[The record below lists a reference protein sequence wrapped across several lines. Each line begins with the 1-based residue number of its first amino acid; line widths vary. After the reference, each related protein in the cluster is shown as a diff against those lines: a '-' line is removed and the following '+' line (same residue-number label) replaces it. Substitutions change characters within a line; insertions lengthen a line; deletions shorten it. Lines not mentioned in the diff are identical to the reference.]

1 MRKSDLHDG
10 HTLASQL
17 PFWIQL
23 MRLDR
28 PIGWLVL
35 LWPTWIALI
44 YAGEMTTHSLR
55 LWIIFTLGV
64 IVMRSAGCIVNDYAD
79 RDFDRHVKRTAHRP
93 LTSGALSTREAGYL
107 LIGCLLIAVL
117 LVLGTNW
124 ATMGLAVI
132 ALCTAV
138 LYPFLKRVTF
148 WPQLGLGVA
157 FSMAI
162 PMAFT
167 AHEAPLGAPMVWLV
181 AANLAW
187 TLVYDTFYAM
197 VDRDDD
203 LTIGV
208 KSTAIAFGHY
218 DLLAIG
224 IAQSI
229 ALACF
234 ALMMWSMSA
243 GVTAYLGLVGAGIMM
258 LRHLRMAKDRTREG
272 CFRAFLDNHR
282 LGALVFAAVAL
293 DALIRQLT

>member
-1 MRKSDLHDG
+1 MSKTKSIA
-10 HTLASQL
+10 TLASQL

-23 MRLDR
+23 TRQDR

-44 YAGEMTTHSLR
+44 YAGELTTHQPS

-79 RDFDRHVKRTAHRP
+79 RHVDRHVKRTAHRP
-93 LTSGALSTREAGYL
+93 LTNGALSIREAGNL
-107 LIGCLLIAVL
+107 LIVLLAIAVG
-117 LVLGTNW
+117 LVLLTNLK
-124 ATMGLAVI
+124 TMGLAVL
-132 ALCTAV
+132 ALGAAV

-167 AHEAPLGAPMVWLV
+167 AHDAPLGETMWWLV

-203 LTIGV
+203 VKIGV
-208 KSTAIAFGHY
+208 KSTAIAFGRF
-218 DLLAIG
+218 DLWAIG
-224 IAQSI
+224 GAQVL
-229 ALACF
+229 ALLCF
-234 ALMMWSMSA
+234 AAMMHSMSA
-243 GVTAYLGLVGAGIMM
+243 GFVAYLGVLGAALMMIRHQFLASDRSRAHCFLV
-258 LRHLRMAKDRTREG
+258 
-272 CFRAFLDNHR
+272 FLDNHR
-282 LGALVFAAVAL
+282 IGALLFVAIAL
-293 DALIRQLT
+293 DVWIRTLW

>member
-1 MRKSDLHDG
+1 MSKPTSLA
-10 HTLASQL
+10 TLASQL

-23 MRLDR
+23 TRQDR

-44 YAGEMTTHSLR
+44 YAGELTTHQPSL
-55 LWIIFTLGV
+55 WVIFTLGV

-79 RDFDRHVKRTAHRP
+79 RHVDRHVKRTAHRP
-93 LTSGALSTREAGYL
+93 LTNGALSIREAGRL
-107 LIGCLLIAVL
+107 LAVL
-117 LVLGTNW
+117 LTIAVGLVLFTNLK
-124 ATMGLAVI
+124 TMGLAVL
-132 ALCTAV
+132 ALGAAV

-167 AHEAPLGAPMVWLV
+167 AHDAPLGATMWWLI

-203 LTIGV
+203 VNIGV
-208 KSTAIAFGHY
+208 KSTAIAFGRF
-218 DLLAIG
+218 DLWAIG
-224 IAQSI
+224 CAQI
-229 ALACF
+229 LALGCF
-234 ALMMWSMSA
+234 AAMMHSMSA
-243 GVTAYLGLVGAGIMM
+243 GPVAYLGLLGAALMM
-258 LRHLRMAKDRTREG
+258 VRHQVLARDRSRTQ
-272 CFRAFLDNHR
+272 CFRVFMDNHR
-282 LGALVFAAVAL
+282 IGALLCAAIMVDVWARAL
-293 DALIRQLT
+293 W